1 MTIKIFNNPDWNIV
15 QRLKVFRTSTI
26 NDWVRANKISSWR
39 GNDSTGF
46 WDIVYPDLPVS
57 LSTPSIS
64 GSGAVG
70 TQFDVSTLFIWDYS
84 DYRIPT
90 SVTYQWQRS
99 TSTSGPWTNRGS
111 LLSSYGLYT
120 IQSDDVGFFF
130 RLQITGTNAKGSTVV
145 NSSSSLQANDPSYTF
160 AFLNRFGVNANAQI
174 WLDPAN
180 DSSFPDSSFAFT
192 SNRGLNYFFGDYKH
206 FRIWYKSDSTTFR
219 LYHQM
224 YRNDRTTRPATP
236 DIEYEIVFTN
246 NSNIVDVHVVN
257 AIATSYIESYAAY
270 IRGFTLYKSY
280 NSANYV
286 AGQRFRVTLDAST
299 PISVASV
306 PASTTSPSSTD
317 GWIFIGEDIDSSV
330 GTVEFGTGFG
340 LPSPTNRLDFFGPFN
355 AFNKSNMFYPRQ
367 VNNINAFY
375 SNSTQAT
382 VSWSYSAFNALN
394 GNSFIVQVMSSD
406 NSTVLSTSAA
416 TTSSSTTISSLTAGT
431 TYNIRVYSNSRSDGL
446 GQTNIPLSISYT
458 HATVPN
464 APTGV
469 SGTAG
474 NAQVSLTWTAPS
486 NNGSNITGY
495 RVRHS
500 SNGGSTWSSPISTGS
515 TSTSYTVTG
524 LTNGTSY
531 IFQVL
536 AINAIGDGPWS
547 ASSSSVTPN
556 VTATKIAVSA
566 SDTSIS
572 TFGTSTITAQ
582 LQDASNNN
590 VALSGRTITFSLDA
604 SPAGS
609 LSGTSAVTNSNG
621 AASVTY
627 TGGSSAGLDTIT
639 AASTGLTSGSVDV
652 TVLLRS
658 ALNPTLVWTPQNY
671 GGSVAHNNY
680 DSSYT
685 YTGSIS
691 NGSLRTGQSYA
702 STAFTVDVPVQN
714 GAEAPAMSGDNT
726 NGTGFA
732 GTVTCTISNVWVI
745 NPPATV
751 TVNTTRSGY
760 FAGKTVL
767 SDVQGSRTRTGLV
780 YAVVNIANG
789 NIIHTSASTTATTY
803 SWQYPG
809 ADVGKTVRW
818 RVTAT
823 FNDGSTSTRESGT
836 RTLG

>member
-1 MTIKIFNNPDWNIV
+1 MTVKFYRESTSNWPIAK
-15 QRLKVFRTSTI
+15 RLRFWRSGT
-26 NDWVRANKISSWR
+26 SSWADPKSIKVYR
-39 GNDSTGF
+39 NPSSPF
-46 WDIVYPDLPVS
+46 WDVIYPDLPAAV
-57 LSTPSIS
+57 STPLINGNGVI
-64 GSGAVG
+64 GSFFSANDLFFWD
-70 TQFDVSTLFIWDYS
+70 FDY
-84 DYRIPT
+84 YRIPT
-90 SVTYQWQRS
+90 SQTFQWQRS
-99 TSTSGPWTNRGS
+99 TSSSGPWTNRGS
-111 LLSSYGLYT
+111 LLTSYADYQIL
-120 IQSDDVGFFF
+120 SDDVGFFF

-145 NSSSSLQANDPSYTF
+145 NSLSSVQANDPSYTF

-180 DSSFPDSSFAFT
+180 DSSFPDNSLALT

-206 FRIWYKSDSTTFR
+206 FRIWYRSDSTTFR

-270 IRGFTLYKSY
+270 IRGFTIYKSY
-280 NSANYV
+280 NSANYA
-286 AGQRFRVTLDAST
+286 AGQRFRVTLDGST

-317 GWIFIGEDIDSSV
+317 GWIFIGEDIDSST
-330 GTVEFGTGFG
+330 GTVEFGTGSG
-340 LPSPTNRLDFFGPFN
+340 LPSPTNLLNLFGPFN

-367 VNNINAFY
+367 VNNINASY

-416 TTSSSTTISSLTAGT
+416 TTSSSTTVSSLTAGT

-556 VTATKIAVSA
+556 VVATKIAVSA
-566 SDTSIS
+566 SPTSIS
-572 TFGTSTITAQ
+572 TFNTSTITAQ

-609 LSGTSAVTNSNG
+609 LSSTSAITNASG

-627 TGGSSAGLDTIT
+627 TGGGSAGLDTIT

-658 ALNPTLVWTPQNY
+658 ALNPSLVWTPQNY

-680 DSSYT
+680 DAAYT
-685 YTGSIS
+685 YGGNIS
-691 NGSLRTGQSYA
+691 NGSLRTGA
-702 STAFTVDVPVQN
+702 FGSTAFTVSIPVQD
-714 GAEAPAMSGDNT
+714 GAEAPGMSGDNT

-745 NPPATV
+745 NPLTNV
-751 TVNTTRSGY
+751 TVNNTRSGY
-760 FAGKTVL
+760 FAGSTTL
-767 SDVQGSRTRTGLV
+767 ASVQGSRIRTGMV
-780 YAVVNIANG
+780 YQVENIANG
-789 NIIHTSASTTATTY
+789 NIIHTSGSTTATTY

-818 RVTAT
+818 RVTAS
-823 FNDGSTSTRESGT
+823 FNDGSTSTRISGT